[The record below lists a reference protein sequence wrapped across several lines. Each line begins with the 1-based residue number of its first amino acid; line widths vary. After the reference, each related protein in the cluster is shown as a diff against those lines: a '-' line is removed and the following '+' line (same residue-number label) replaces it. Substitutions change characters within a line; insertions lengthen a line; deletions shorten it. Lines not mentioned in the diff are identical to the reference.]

1 MWITAEEEED
11 GDVAADGLSADGL
24 MTKDDVLFDPAVTS
38 LIFLVAMCLWARLDV
53 NCKDPFPPPQTFIS
67 IYFCYCHAGQEHSG
81 GRAGPINLCFQ
92 RNLTASSVCIQIDTS
107 RGLEQRIALAPPAF
121 RHPSN
126 HYWSVSRDQRYSIRD
141 APFFMSVYIYIRGRS
156 KYVYVYI

>member
-1 MWITAEEEED
+1 MWITADEEED

-38 LIFLVAMCLWARLDV
+38 LIVFLGVAMCLCERVSMWIARTRSLRL
-53 NCKDPFPPPQTFIS
+53 KLLYLFIFVIVMLGRS
-67 IYFCYCHAGQEHSG
+67 IAERG
-81 GRAGPINLCFQ
+81 AGPINLCFQ
-92 RNLTASSVCIQIDTS
+92 RNLNAPSVCIQIDTS

-126 HYWSVSRDQRYSIRD
+126 HYWSVSWDQRYSTRC
-141 APFFMSVYIYIRGRS
+141 PVFF
-156 KYVYVYI
+156 YVCLHLYTWLK